1 MRCLHRSHYAM
12 HPLITSC
19 EASIALLMRCIH
31 YSYHAMNLNLPS
43 NTANHANPWISG
55 ILFGQLLG
63 SSDRYHASAA
73 SALKHQWFA
82 TDPKTASTDRSA
94 RAHHCSPRQ
103 RSRSIAVPAH
113 VLIAVQAQVLRSKCR
128 APCGLT
134 AVPRATRCSNRTSA
148 PSPRRSSRPRRLAGD
163 RALGSD
169 APLIFPRPSPT
180 AAAPS
185 GPTRQPWHVLRL
197 VPHVSDSAS
206 PSCPRFRSAVSSA
219 NSFRARGHRLARSL
233 AVTSFGWAGVL
244 NVLLL
249 QLRCGGKCLVQL
261 VRFLRIND

>member
-1 MRCLHRSHYAM
+1 LPHCPSTRTVCGTSASACRSASASPETQCPLRSCDASIMRCLHRSHYAM

-31 YSYHAMNLNLPS
+31 YSYHAMNPNLPS
-43 NTANHANPWISG
+43 NTANHSNPWISG
-55 ILFGQLLG
+55 ILSGQLLG

-103 RSRSIAVPAH
+103 RSPSIAVPAH
-113 VLIAVQAQVLRSKCR
+113 VLIAVQAHVLRSKCR

-169 APLIFPRPSPT
+169 APRIFPRPTPT
-180 AAAPS
+180 AAAPLWPDS
-185 GPTRQPWHVLRL
+185 PAMACPPPGATR
-197 VPHVSDSAS
+197 
-206 PSCPRFRSAVSSA
+206 F
-219 NSFRARGHRLARSL
+219 
-233 AVTSFGWAGVL
+233 
-244 NVLLL
+244 
-249 QLRCGGKCLVQL
+249 
-261 VRFLRIND
+261 